1 MQLKFTQCSLRKG
14 SSSTEGSETK
24 ICFWLAY
31 FPSHER
37 GHKNLTNQD
46 VLCGGGG
53 KNVACFTSGW
63 LGFLG
68 MRLSCSGQMGCA
80 VEEGREEEG
89 RKENEITRRIE
100 RQEREYRDSGGSVPR
115 SWGFLTG
122 SSDVLNHP
130 VIGENDT
137 HSFDFHM
144 KNTVGW
150 VTACSEFL

>member
-1 MQLKFTQCSLRKG
+1 MQLKFTQRSLRKG

-46 VLCGGGG
+46 VLGGGG
-53 KNVACFTSGW
+53 KNVVCFTSGW

-68 MRLSCSGQMGCA
+68 MHLSCSGQVGCA
-80 VEEGREEEG
+80 VEEGREEEQ

-100 RQEREYRDSGGSVPR
+100 RQKREYRDSGRSVPR

-122 SSDVLNHP
+122 SRDVLNHP
-130 VIGENDT
+130 CYRR
-137 HSFDFHM
+137 
-144 KNTVGW
+144 K
-150 VTACSEFL
+150 